1 MSDVYSPPQSNLLG
15 APTGGPPGDTGRG
28 VYPAEVGSLLSR
40 AWAVLQPGLVPAAL
54 GSLALFGIHMVVN
67 LPANLV
73 VTFGTA
79 AVAEA
84 IGEGALAI
92 GIAVIAQLGLFA
104 VSQATSAMML
114 MGLAQGSHKL
124 VTTGNAEVTDFLP
137 LDPGRIFNGMLTQ
150 LLMALVV
157 FIGFLLFFVPGIIAT
172 IGLMLWPFA
181 VAVEGHGPVDALK
194 RSWQLMDGAKLHLW
208 LFLMAVTIGSIF
220 VMLFTC
226 GVGMLVVMPFM
237 QVGYALIFVGAV
249 ENKPALADAH

>member
-1 MSDVYSPPQSNLLG
+1 
-15 APTGGPPGDTGRG
+15 
-28 VYPAEVGSLLSR
+28 VYPAEVGTLLSR

-79 AVAEA
+79 AVTEA
-84 IGEGALAI
+84 LGDGALAI
-92 GIAVIAQLGLFA
+92 GFAVIAQIGLLA
-104 VSQATSAMML
+104 VSQATSALML
-114 MGLAQGSHKL
+114 MGMAQGSHKL

-137 LDPGRIFNGMLTQ
+137 LDPVRIGKGMLTQ
-150 LLMALVV
+150 LLMSLVI
-157 FIGFLLFFVPGIIAT
+157 FIGMLLFFVPGIIAA
-172 IGLMLWPFA
+172 IGLMLWPYA

-194 RSWQLMDGAKLHLW
+194 RSWQLMDGAKIHLL
-208 LFLMAVTIGSIF
+208 LFGVAVGIGGIF

-226 GVGMLVVMPFM
+226 GVGSLLLMPFLH
-237 QVGYALIFVGAV
+237 VGYALIFVGAV